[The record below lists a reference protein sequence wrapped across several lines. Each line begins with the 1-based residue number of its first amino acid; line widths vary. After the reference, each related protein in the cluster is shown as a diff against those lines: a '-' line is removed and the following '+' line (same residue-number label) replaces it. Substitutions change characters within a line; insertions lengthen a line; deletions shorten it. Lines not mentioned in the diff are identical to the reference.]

1 MILSH
6 LPIYNLVAAI
16 LLYIQACALYYCLLG
31 KSANAIWM
39 GVPRRE
45 PQDLLGPNRDVR
57 FLHRLFRYWCDLGQL
72 FQISVLNGPETGNP
86 LLC

>member
-1 MILSH
+1 MIKRERYPALHSG
-6 LPIYNLVAAI
+6 VRFV
-16 LLYIQACALYYCLLG
+16 LLLLLG

-39 GVPRRE
+39 GVSRRE

-57 FLHRLFRYWCDLGQL
+57 FLHRLFRYWCDLAQL
-72 FQISVLNGPETGNP
+72 FQITVLNGSETGTP